1 MISYVNIRDKISLGL
16 RNILNINGYYP
27 QAMAPVAAGYERY
40 NYSTYCVIGSCS
52 ISVILKWEPGPNKY
66 S

>member
-27 QAMAPVAAGYERY
+27 QAMAPVAAGYKGIIIARTALLDLVRLASY
-40 NYSTYCVIGSCS
+40 
-52 ISVILKWEPGPNKY
+52 
-66 S
+66 